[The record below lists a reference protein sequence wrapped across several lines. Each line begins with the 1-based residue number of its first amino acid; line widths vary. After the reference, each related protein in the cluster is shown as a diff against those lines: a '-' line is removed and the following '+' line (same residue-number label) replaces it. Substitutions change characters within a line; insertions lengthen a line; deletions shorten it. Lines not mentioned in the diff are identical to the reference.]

1 MALTENGKTEK
12 IEQQAQELQKALEN
26 NDMKPL
32 WNYQKNLRKPKNNS
46 KHTSIY
52 QQDNKTETH
61 DEKQT
66 LKRWTGWITQQ
77 FSQTQQESK
86 NIQIDHIEEET
97 RKQSELH
104 MATAKSKNNQ
114 PPNKRLHAERSNKR

>member
-1 MALTENGKTEK
+1 MEPQEQLTENGKTENRTTSTRTT
-12 IEQQAQELQKALEN
+12 KAHEN
-26 NDMKPL
+26 NNTKPL
-32 WNYQKNLRKPKNNS
+32 WNYRKNLRKPKNNS
-46 KHTSIY
+46 KHTAIY

-86 NIQIDHIEEET
+86 NIQIDHIEEKTWE
-97 RKQSELH
+97 
-104 MATAKSKNNQ
+104 Q
-114 PPNKRLHAERSNKR
+114 PEQKTI